1 MDAWVVRE
9 HKARRSVLIALA
21 LALVGVI
28 GLLDYVTGW
37 EVYFSTFYLA
47 PVCFAAWFMGRGV
60 GALVAVL
67 SAAAGWWAVYLQ
79 TGHTFSH
86 PAIPYWNVAA
96 RLCLFLLAA
105 LAVGALRRAL
115 VHART
120 DPLTGLPNSRAFH
133 EAAETEM
140 NRAHRYRRPFTIAVL
155 DIDGFKRVNDQL
167 GHARGDEVLKGVANT
182 LSGSLRAS
190 DVAARLGGDE
200 FALLLPEAGE
210 EAARR
215 ALKKVHAALTAAVRG
230 LRPEVGFSIGA
241 ATFALP
247 PASLLVALGRAD
259 EPMYSAKRS
268 AGSGIRHEALP
279 PLRSAETA

>member
-9 HKARRSVLIALA
+9 RKPRRPVLIALA
-21 LALVGVI
+21 LALVGGI
-28 GLLDYVTGW
+28 GLLDHVTGW

-47 PVCFAAWFMGRGV
+47 PVCFAAWSMGRRV

-67 SAAAGWWAVYLQ
+67 SAAAGWWAVSLQ
-79 TGHTFSH
+79 AGHAFSH
-86 PAIPYWNVAA
+86 PAIPYWNAAA

-105 LAVGALRRAL
+105 FAVAALKQAL

-133 EAAETEM
+133 DAAETEM

-182 LSGSLRAS
+182 LIGSLRAS

-259 EPMYSAKRS
+259 ELMYSAKRS

-279 PLRSAETA
+279 PPRPAKIA

>member
-1 MDAWVVRE
+1 MDPWLVRE
-9 HKARRSVLIALA
+9 RKPPWPVLIVIALA
-21 LALVGVI
+21 AVGAI
-28 GLLDYVTGW
+28 GLLDYITGW

-60 GALVAVL
+60 GTLVAVL

-86 PAIPYWNVAA
+86 PAIPYWNVAS
-96 RLCLFLLAA
+96 RLCLLLLAA
-105 LAVGALRRAL
+105 FAVAALRWAL

-120 DPLTGLPNSRAFH
+120 DPLTGLPNSRAFYD
-133 EAAETEM
+133 AAETEM
-140 NRAHRYRRPFTIAVL
+140 SRAHRYRRPITIALL

-182 LSGSLRAS
+182 LSSAVRAS

-259 EPMYSAKRS
+259 ELMYSAKRS

-279 PLRSAETA
+279 PFRPAKTA